1 MDLGQ
6 TYYKPE
12 SVTPGDANGHVAD
25 VILRAEQ
32 ELHKLIEERA
42 ELTKRIN
49 AVKQTI
55 AGLAHLFGDGFLDAN
70 LLDFVDHKRGSRQP
84 GITSACRRVLME
96 ARRPMSARD
105 VCDEIQRKIPDFLSR
120 TKHPMG
126 AILCIL
132 GRLEEYGEA
141 TVLRTDRGQRTW
153 LWAAPAPQP
162 IEYLPDG
169 NDSITAG

>member
-1 MDLGQ
+1 MDYGQ
-6 TYYKPE
+6 IPYQPE
-12 SVTPGDANGHVAD
+12 SGTPGDANGHVAD

-32 ELHKLIEERA
+32 ELHRLIEERA
-42 ELTKRIN
+42 DLTKRIST
-49 AVKQTI
+49 VKQTI
-55 AGLAHLFGDGFLDAN
+55 VGLARLFGDGFLDAA

-105 VCDEIQRKIPDFLSR
+105 VCDEIRRTVPDFLSR

-132 GRLEEYGEA
+132 GRLVEYGEA
-141 TVLRTDRGQRTW
+141 KVLRTDGGQRTW
-153 LWAAPAPQP
+153 LWAARARQQ
-162 IEYLPDG
+162 IE
-169 NDSITAG
+169 IRAGRE